1 MIAVDTGPIVAL
13 FDKNDNYHSACH
25 DILETLKLPLITTV
39 PVLTEAFYLLSF
51 SWQLQDDLWE
61 FIVQGN
67 VQIYNLDRDSMKKCR
82 ELMRKYHDLPMDLAD
97 ASLVSIADAINIR
110 TVFTLDEDF
119 TVYRTKQNKHF
130 KLLPSK
136 ERRHK

>member
-13 FDKNDNYHSACH
+13 FDKNDNYHSVCH
-25 DILETLKLPLITTV
+25 NIIRTLKMPLATTI

-61 FIVQGN
+61 FIVDGN
-67 VQIYNLDRDSMKKCR
+67 LQIYNLDRDLMKTCR

-97 ASLVSIADAINIR
+97 ASLVAIADAENIH
-110 TVFTLDEDF
+110 TIFTLDKDF
-119 TVYRTKQNKHF
+119 KVYRTRQNKHF
-130 KLLPSK
+130 KLLP
-136 ERRHK
+136 RN

>member
-13 FDKNDNYHSACH
+13 FDKNDNYHSVCH
-25 DILETLKLPLITTV
+25 NIIRTLKMPFATTV

-67 VQIYNLDRDSMKKCR
+67 VQIYNLDRDLMKTCR
-82 ELMRKYHDLPMDLAD
+82 ELMRKYHDLPMDIAD
-97 ASLVSIADAINIR
+97 ASIVAMANAENIR
-110 TVFTLDEDF
+110 TIFTLDKDF
-119 TVYRTKQNKHF
+119 KVYKTKQNKHF
-130 KLLPSK
+130 KLLPGN
-136 ERRHK
+136 

>member
-1 MIAVDTGPIVAL
+1 MIVLDTGPIVAL
-13 FDKNDNYHSACH
+13 FDKNDNYHSVCH
-25 DILETLKLPLITTV
+25 KIIGTLTLPLITTV

-67 VQIYNLDRDSMKKCR
+67 AQIYNLDRNVMKRCR

-97 ASLVSIADAINIR
+97 ASLVAMADALNIR
-110 TVFTLDEDF
+110 TIFTLDEDF
-119 TVYRTKQNKHF
+119 KVYKTKQNRHF
-130 KLLPSK
+130 KLLPRK
-136 ERRHK
+136 

>member
-13 FDKNDNYHSACH
+13 FDKNDNYHSGCH
-25 DILETLKLPLITTV
+25 NIIRTLKMPLATTV

-61 FIVQGN
+61 FIVEGN
-67 VQIYNLDRDSMKKCR
+67 LQIYNLDRDFMKTCR

-97 ASLVSIADAINIR
+97 ASLVAVADAENIR
-110 TVFTLDEDF
+110 TIFTLDKDF
-119 TVYRTKQNKHF
+119 KVYKTKQNKHF
-130 KLLPSK
+130 KLLPGN
-136 ERRHK
+136 

>member
-13 FDKNDNYHSACH
+13 FDKNDNYHSVCH
-25 DILETLKLPLITTV
+25 NIIRTLKMPLATTV

-61 FIVQGN
+61 FIVEGN
-67 VQIYNLDRDSMKKCR
+67 LQIYNLGRDLLKTCR

-97 ASLVSIADAINIR
+97 ASLVAMADAENIR
-110 TVFTLDEDF
+110 TIFTLDKDF
-119 TVYRTKQNKHF
+119 KVYKTKQNKHF
-130 KLLPSK
+130 KLLPGI
-136 ERRHK
+136 

>member
-1 MIAVDTGPIVAL
+1 MTAVDTGPIVAL
-13 FDKNDNYHSACH
+13 FDKNDNYHGVCH
-25 DILETLKLPLITTV
+25 NIIRTLKMPLATTV

-67 VQIYNLDRDSMKKCR
+67 LQIYNLDRNLIKTCR

-97 ASLVSIADAINIR
+97 ASIVAMANAENIR
-110 TVFTLDEDF
+110 TIFTLDKDF
-119 TVYRTKQNKHF
+119 EVYRTRQNKHF
-130 KLLPSK
+130 KLLPK
-136 ERRHK
+136 N

>member
-13 FDKNDNYHSACH
+13 FDKNDNYHSVCH
-25 DILETLKLPLITTV
+25 NIIRTLKMPLATTV

-61 FIVQGN
+61 FIVEGN
-67 VQIYNLDRDSMKKCR
+67 LQIYNLDRDFMKTCR

-97 ASLVSIADAINIR
+97 ASLVAVADAENIR
-110 TVFTLDEDF
+110 TIFTLDKDF
-119 TVYRTKQNKHF
+119 KVYKTKQNKHF
-130 KLLPSK
+130 KLLPGN
-136 ERRHK
+136 